1 MSVIINPT
9 KISEALWKSAIS
21 LTIPGTTLKLQPDQ
35 FFDDTLLNS
44 LKDGAAKL
52 NMTIEIDP
60 ELTEAAKYVR
70 ALRMQI
76 IRKERIIRD
85 GSTLL
90 IPESFIPE
98 FIEEVTRAQEE
109 GMALFSQFNPTRVL
123 EIREDM
129 LERVTSSIA
138 AALENSKSHN
148 LTDARLQE
156 VSENS
161 ANLFINTSFPDISAF
176 VEFSMDYDYPTPAIQ
191 PMPGL
196 LDEAA
201 VKVLREK
208 QRGEVSRLWQL
219 LFGQYHQIESLV
231 ASGGLHLLGTG
242 VEYKYVDANIV
253 RKIEENRAMLA
264 KNREL
269 KRSGADPKPVPHPD
283 VPCIFGQKMAK
294 VLSRDAVNLEKAIVG
309 MSDSLDDLATSD
321 AVMSGA
327 YSAVVSNLKLIPAMI
342 ATWQQEALS
351 KKTKC
356 ALTVTPPQLDLD
368 NDDDAALVTPELLKM
383 VMIEPTVIDTDDD
396 EDSESVLDE
405 SAPTVVAPVASVF
418 ADEDDECDAILD
430 EMAEVVIEPEVYPSG
445 EGATKSKARGKKP
458 VARKP
463 IC

>member
-21 LTIPGTTLKLQPDQ
+21 LTIPSTSLKLQPDQ
-35 FFDDTLLNS
+35 FFDDALLVS
-44 LKDGAAKL
+44 LKDGAARL
-52 NMTIEIDP
+52 NMTIEIDS
-60 ELTEAAKYVR
+60 ELTDAAKYVR

-90 IPESFIPE
+90 IPESYIPE

-109 GMALFSQFNPTRVL
+109 GLALFSQFSPTRVID
-123 EIREDM
+123 IRDGM
-129 LERVTSSIA
+129 LERVTNAIA
-138 AALENSKSHN
+138 AALTNSKSHN
-148 LTDARLQE
+148 LTDARVQE
-156 VSENS
+156 VAENS
-161 ANLFINTSFPDISAF
+161 ANLFVNTSFPDISAF
-176 VEFSMDYDYPTPAIQ
+176 TEFAIDYDYPTPAIQ

-208 QRGEVSRLWQL
+208 QRGEVGRLWQL
-219 LFGQYHQIESLV
+219 LFGQYTQIESLV
-231 ASGGLHLLGTG
+231 ASGGLHLLDTG
-242 VEYKYVDANIV
+242 VEFEYVDSEII
-253 RKIEENRAMLA
+253 RKIEENRATLA

-269 KRSGADPKPVPHPD
+269 KRSGADPKALPHD

-294 VLSRDAVNLEKAIVG
+294 VLGRDSENLGKAIIG

-321 AVMSGA
+321 DLMAGA
-327 YSAVVSNLKLIPAMI
+327 YKAISSNLKLVPAMI

-356 ALTVTPPQLDLD
+356 ALTVTPQQLDID
-368 NDDDAALVTPELLKM
+368 GDDDALLVAPEPLKVKM
-383 VMIEPTVIDTDDD
+383 VEQVVIDTDDD
-396 EDSESVLDE
+396 DSESILSDSE
-405 SAPTVVAPVASVF
+405 PTVVAPVASVF
-418 ADEDDECDAILD
+418 ADDDCDTILD
-430 EMAEVVIEPEVYPSG
+430 EMAEVVIEPEIYPS
-445 EGATKSKARGKKP
+445 EGGTKSKARTKKP

-463 IC
+463 AA